1 MSNAPL
7 QDPTPREMLAQ
18 LVGFPTVS
26 RDSNLALIDY
36 VKAFLARH
44 GARVEVLPSACGG
57 KANLH
62 ATIGPDEP
70 GGIVLSGHTDVVP
83 IDGQDWHTDP
93 FELTEQG
100 GRLYGRGT
108 CDMKAFSAIAL
119 ARVPHMTA
127 LKRPI
132 HFALSYDEEIGCL
145 GAPALIDHIRG
156 RWPDVAAVVV
166 GEPTELKV
174 VTAHKGIIYFET
186 DIQGYEAHS
195 SLQHQGVSAVM
206 AAGRLVHWLGEQQ
219 RAHADRAAAQGTAG
233 AGNTSEAG
241 HGGFEPAY
249 TTVHCGLIRG
259 GTAQNIT
266 ARHCHFVTDIRALP
280 GEDPQR
286 LLDAYRRFA
295 LDEVLPEMRAIHPDC
310 SIDIRVHSD
319 VPSFEAHPSC
329 PAVALAKQLT
339 GQNECVA
346 QPYGA
351 EAGQFQRAG
360 FPTVMCGPG
369 SIEQA
374 HQPNEFISLA
384 QFEAGIAFIDRLID
398 YQSR

>member
-1 MSNAPL
+1 MPTSTL

-18 LVGFPTVS
+18 LVSFATVS
-26 RDSNLALIDY
+26 RDSNLALIDFVRAY
-36 VKAFLARH
+36 LERH
-44 GARVEVLPSACGG
+44 GARVDVLPSDCGG

-62 ATIGPDEP
+62 ATIGPEGP

-93 FELTEQG
+93 FELTERDE
-100 GRLYGRGT
+100 RLYGRGT

-119 ARVPHMTA
+119 ARVPQMTG

-145 GAPALIDHIRG
+145 GAPALIDHIHA
-156 RWPDVAAVVV
+156 RWPEVAAVVV

-186 DIQGYEAHS
+186 QIYGHEAHS

-206 AAGRLVHWLGEQQ
+206 AAGRLVHWLGELQ
-219 RAHADRAAAQGTAG
+219 RANANDVGAQGYPA
-233 AGNTSEAG
+233 ADAS

-249 TTVHCGLIRG
+249 TTVHCGLIQG

-280 GEDPQR
+280 SEDPQA

-295 LDEVLPEMRAIHPDC
+295 LEVVLPEMQAIHPDC
-310 SIDIRVHSD
+310 RIEVRVHSD
-319 VPSFEAHPSC
+319 VPAFEAHPSC

-339 GQNECVA
+339 GQNECFA

-384 QFEAGIAFIDRLID
+384 QFEAGTAFIDRLIE